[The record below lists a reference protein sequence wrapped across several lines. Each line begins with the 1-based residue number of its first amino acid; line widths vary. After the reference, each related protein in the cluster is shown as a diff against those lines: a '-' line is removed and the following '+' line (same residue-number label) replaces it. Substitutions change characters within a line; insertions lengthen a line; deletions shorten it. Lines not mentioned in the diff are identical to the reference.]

1 MEEYDLVE
9 LIVDKKQYN
18 EHGVFKGMF
27 GAVMSE
33 KPINGEWLVSFGEF
47 YTAKDIASI
56 CVKEEDLQ
64 IHESVPLD
72 RYPPKK

>member
-1 MEEYDLVE
+1 MKEYDLVE
-9 LIVDKKQYN
+9 LIVDREQYN
-18 EHGVFKGMF
+18 KHGVFKGMF

-33 KPINGEWLVSFGEF
+33 KPIDGKWEVIFSEF